1 MSIKRALVLGAT
13 GQLGRACLSG
23 ASERL
28 AVQGLS
34 RQQCDVTDD
43 AALARAI
50 KEADPHV
57 VINAAAYTAVDA
69 AEDEPLQA
77 ESANA
82 EAPALL
88 SALCA
93 QRGARLVHVSTDFVF
108 GGQAHAPYAPEANPE
123 PLGVY
128 GASKWRGEQ
137 AVSASGANHAIVR
150 TSWVYGP
157 GGRNFV
163 LTMLRLMR
171 EQGTVRVVND
181 QIGSPTSTQGL
192 AAVCWALAL
201 RDDVDGIFHW
211 SDAGAI
217 SWYDFACGIRDEAI
231 AVGLL
236 TTPATVEP
244 IGTQDFPTKARRPAF
259 SVLDSRATCATLGIA
274 QRPWRDALRDM
285 LHSQR
290 LTEEAA

>member
-1 MSIKRALVLGAT
+1 M
-13 GQLGRACLSG
+13 
-23 ASERL
+23 
-28 AVQGLS
+28 
-34 RQQCDVTDD
+34 
-43 AALARAI
+43 
-50 KEADPHV
+50 
-57 VINAAAYTAVDA
+57 
-69 AEDEPLQA
+69 
-77 ESANA
+77 
-82 EAPALL
+82 
-88 SALCA
+88 
-93 QRGARLVHVSTDFVF
+93 HVSTDFVF

-137 AVSASGANHAIVR
+137 AVSASGASHAIVR

-171 EQGTVRVVND
+171 EQGAVQVVND

-201 RDDVDGIFHW
+201 RDNVDGIFHW

-217 SWYDFACGIRDEAI
+217 SWCDFACGIRDEALAI
-231 AVGLL
+231 GLL

-259 SVLDSRATCATLGIA
+259 SVLDSRATCATLGVE

-285 LHSQR
+285 LCAQQDI
-290 LTEEAA
+290 EEAA

>member
-13 GQLGRACLSG
+13 GQLGRACFSG
-23 ASERL
+23 APETV

>member
-1 MSIKRALVLGAT
+1 MSARQALVLGAT

-23 ASERL
+23 APDTVS
-28 AVQGLS
+28 VQGLS
-34 RQQCDVTDD
+34 RVQCDVTDD

-50 KEADPHV
+50 KEADPHM

-69 AEDEPLQA
+69 AEDEPQQA
-77 ESANA
+77 EATNA

-93 QRGARLVHVSTDFVF
+93 QRGVRLVHVSTDFVF
-108 GGQAHAPYAPEANPE
+108 GGQAHAPYVPDANPE

-137 AVSASGANHAIVR
+137 AVSASGASHAIVR

-157 GGRNFV
+157 DGRNFV

-171 EQGTVRVVND
+171 EQGAVRVVND

-217 SWYDFACGIRDEAI
+217 SWYDFACGIRDEAVAI
-231 AVGLL
+231 GLL
-236 TTPATVEP
+236 NTPATVEP
-244 IGTQDFPTKARRPAF
+244 IATQDFPTKARRPAF
-259 SVLDSRATCATLGIA
+259 SVLDSRATCATLGVE
-274 QRPWRDALRDM
+274 QRSWRDALRDM
-285 LHSQR
+285 LCAQQDI
-290 LTEEAA
+290 EEAA

>member
-1 MSIKRALVLGAT
+1 MSVTRALVLGAN

-23 ASERL
+23 APETVT
-28 AVQGLS
+28 AQGLS
-34 RQQCDVTDD
+34 RLQCDVTDD

-50 KEADPHV
+50 NEADPHM

-69 AEDEPLQA
+69 AEDEPRQA
-77 ESANA
+77 EAANA
-82 EAPALL
+82 EAPALI

-137 AVSASGANHAIVR
+137 AVSASGASHAIVR

-171 EQGTVRVVND
+171 EQGAVQVVND

-201 RDDVDGIFHW
+201 RDNVDGIFHW

-217 SWYDFACGIRDEAI
+217 SWCDFACGIRDEALAI
-231 AVGLL
+231 GLL

-259 SVLDSRATCATLGIA
+259 SVLDSRATCATLGVE

-285 LHSQR
+285 LCAQQDI
-290 LTEEAA
+290 EEAA

>member
-1 MSIKRALVLGAT
+1 M
-13 GQLGRACLSG
+13 
-23 ASERL
+23 
-28 AVQGLS
+28 
-34 RQQCDVTDD
+34 
-43 AALARAI
+43 
-50 KEADPHV
+50 

-201 RDDVDGIFHW
+201 RDDVAGIFHW

-259 SVLDSRATCATLGIA
+259 SVLDSRATCMTLGIA

>member
-13 GQLGRACLSG
+13 GQLGRACLSD
-23 ASERL
+23 APETV

-34 RQQCDVTDD
+34 RQQCDVADD

-69 AEDEPLQA
+69 AEDEPRQA
-77 ESANA
+77 EAANA

-108 GGQAHAPYAPEANPE
+108 GGRAHAPYAPEANPE

-137 AVSASGANHAIVR
+137 AVSASGASHAIVR

-231 AVGLL
+231 AIGLL
-236 TTPATVEP
+236 TTTAAVEP

-259 SVLDSRATCATLGIA
+259 SVLDTRTTCATLGLA
-274 QRPWRDALRDM
+274 QRPWREALQDM
-285 LHSQR
+285 LHSQQ
-290 LTEEAA
+290 LIEEVA